1 MFHGIEKELSNG
13 EPWSFAQYSQL
24 PPDIQLLVE
33 QEHIQRDIWELPDP
47 QSKCHRISK
56 LQFKKHIS
64 ALKLRLF

>member
-13 EPWSFAQYSQL
+13 EPWSFGQYCQL

-33 QEHIQRDIWELPDP
+33 QEHIQQDIWELPCS

-56 LQFKKHIS
+56 IQFEKLIS
-64 ALKLRLF
+64 ALKLLLF